1 MKNKK
6 LLTNIL
12 FAAVVLAIAAV
23 LLAVRSHSATDG
35 KLAAQLIYGDNNAVL
50 DIPLDKDETYSVD
63 TGYYTVHIE
72 VKAAARGLLNRPARI
87 TSARALAGC
96 RRRIR
101 PPPACPPAP
110 C

>member
-23 LLAVRSHSATDG
+23 LLAVRSRSATGG

-50 DIPLDKDETYSVD
+50 DIPLDKD
-63 TGYYTVHIE
+63 GLTVWTPVI
-72 VKAAARGLLNRPARI
+72 
-87 TSARALAGC
+87 
-96 RRRIR
+96 IR
-101 PPPACPPAP
+101 CI
-110 C
+110 